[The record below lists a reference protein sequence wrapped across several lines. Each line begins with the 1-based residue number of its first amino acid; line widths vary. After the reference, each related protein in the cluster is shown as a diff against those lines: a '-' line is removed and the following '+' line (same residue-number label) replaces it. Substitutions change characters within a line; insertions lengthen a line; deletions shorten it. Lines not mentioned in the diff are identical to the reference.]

1 VGENPSSDTSLGR
14 ILPASNKGR
23 NAVDMQRS
31 QGAASTNRSPP
42 WRPPRLSF
50 YVLGQLLV
58 PVAVLTFLMTS
69 VIWLVSILQYLDLVI
84 NRGQSA
90 FTFLYLILLV
100 LPTPLVIIMP
110 IAFYFAALFTLNR
123 LQSDSELVVMASA
136 GYSIRQLAMPVLS
149 AAAIVMALT
158 YACLLYL
165 MPAGQRALR
174 DKVVDIRADMAGAL
188 LNEGDFNTSQ
198 QGLTIFIRQLS
209 NKGEIKGILV
219 HDNRNRAKPITY
231 IAEKGILAQTPAG
244 TRLIMVDGTIE
255 NSAQS
260 GKELQV
266 LHFDRYTINLDQF
279 SEPARYTLRKINER
293 YLGELLWPGEPGVT
307 PRIRAQFFAEAHNRL
322 SQPLYCI
329 AFALIALAAVTRGRR
344 QRGNIALR
352 LTLASLAAAGLRI
365 ASYGVMGMVQRN
377 PPLVAT
383 FYLLP
388 LLGASGAI
396 ALLAGYSPAALTNRL
411 RIRTA

>member
-1 VGENPSSDTSLGR
+1 MSL
-14 ILPASNKGR
+14 S
-23 NAVDMQRS
+23 
-31 QGAASTNRSPP
+31 
-42 WRPPRLSF
+42 WRPLRLSL
-50 YVLGQLLV
+50 YVLGQLLA
-58 PVAVLTFLMTS
+58 PVAILTLLMTS
-69 VIWLVSILQYLDLVI
+69 VIWLVTILPYLDLVI

-110 IAFYFAALFTLNR
+110 IAFFFAVLFTLHR

-136 GYSIRQLAMPVLS
+136 GYSLRQLAMPVLA

-158 YACLLYL
+158 YACLLWL

-219 HDNRNRAKPITY
+219 HNNRERARPITY

-244 TRLIMVDGTIE
+244 ARLIMVDGTIE
-255 NSAQS
+255 TSAQG
-260 GKELQV
+260 GKQLQV

-279 SEPARYTLRKINER
+279 SEPARYAMRKMNER
-293 YLGELLWPGEPGVT
+293 YLGELLWPSEPAVT
-307 PRIRAQFFAEAHNRL
+307 QRIRDQFFAAAHDRIA
-322 SQPLYCI
+322 QPLYCI
-329 AFALIALAAVTRGRR
+329 AFALIALAAVMRGRR
-344 QRGNIALR
+344 QRGSVALR
-352 LTLASLAAAGLRI
+352 LTVASLVAAGLRI
-365 ASYGVMGMVQRN
+365 AGYGVMGLAQRH
-377 PPLVAT
+377 PALVGI

-388 LLGASGAI
+388 LLGIAGAI
-396 ALLAGYSPAALTNRL
+396 ALLAGYSPNALMARL
-411 RIRTA
+411 RTA

>member
-1 VGENPSSDTSLGR
+1 
-14 ILPASNKGR
+14 
-23 NAVDMQRS
+23 
-31 QGAASTNRSPP
+31 
-42 WRPPRLSF
+42 
-50 YVLGQLLV
+50 
-58 PVAVLTFLMTS
+58 VAVLTFLMTS
-69 VIWLVSILQYLDLVI
+69 VIWLVVILPYLDLVI

-90 FTFLYLILLV
+90 FTFLYLILLA
-100 LPTPLVIIMP
+100 LPQPLVIIMP
-110 IAFYFAALFTLNR
+110 IAYFFAILFTLNR

-136 GYSIRQLAMPVLS
+136 GYSLRQLAAPVLL

-209 NKGEIKGILV
+209 NKGEIKGIMV

-244 TRLIMVDGTIE
+244 TRLIMLDGTIE
-255 NSAQS
+255 NSAQQ

-266 LHFDRYTINLDQF
+266 LHFLRWTLNLDQF
-279 SEPARYTLRKINER
+279 SEPARYAMRKMNER
-293 YLGELLWPGEPGVT
+293 FLGELLWPSERDVT
-307 PRIRAQFFAEAHNRL
+307 PRVRDQFFAEAHNRV

-344 QRGNIALR
+344 QRGSIALR
-352 LTLASLAAAGLRI
+352 LTVASLVAAGLRI
-365 ASYGVMGMVQRN
+365 LGYGILGVAQRS
-377 PPLVAT
+377 PTLVT
-383 FYLLP
+383 IFYLLP
-388 LLGASGAI
+388 LLGAAGAV
-396 ALLAGYSPAALTNRL
+396 ALLAGYSPDALMTRL
-411 RIRTA
+411 RMRTA